1 MNLRKNLI
9 TNLILTSSN
18 ALFPIITFP
27 YVTRILSIES
37 YGRIA
42 FIEAFTGYFL
52 LFSALGIP
60 LYGIRE
66 IAKIKSN
73 PSGCTKL
80 VLELTCLQLALS
92 LFFSLTY
99 LIAAF
104 FIPSL
109 QDNLDMVKV
118 ACLIL
123 IGSSFSIEWFF
134 QGIEK
139 FSYITY
145 RSLFTKSL
153 NVLSILLFVNASDD
167 YLVYYMIS
175 AATVILNAGWNFA
188 YFLRR
193 FYTEVTVPLSIKNHL
208 KPLLVLFSI
217 NISISFYT
225 ILDTVI
231 LGLLT
236 NSVNVSFYSVPLR
249 FVKIFWT
256 IVSGIGVVII
266 PRMADMFK
274 RDDTYAIQSL
284 IRKSTNIV
292 FLITIPF
299 CAICMAFPQEILS
312 SISSEKY
319 NQAADALRVL
329 SAVPLVIGICNVLGT
344 QFLLPIGQERKI
356 LHATIAG
363 LVISLVLNFTLIPS
377 MGYLG
382 ASIACL
388 AAESAVCIYIFL
400 VARKYTNVRIDFSL
414 IIQIALSLVVSLGA
428 ALSFGSMSKVVLL
441 ATAGMMYV
449 MTFCLLQILYFK
461 NEFVFSL
468 LPRNMRDRLHNV

>member
-1 MNLRKNLI
+1 MKDD
-9 TNLILTSSN
+9 
-18 ALFPIITFP
+18 
-27 YVTRILSIES
+27 
-37 YGRIA
+37 
-42 FIEAFTGYFL
+42 
-52 LFSALGIP
+52 
-60 LYGIRE
+60 
-66 IAKIKSN
+66 

-80 VLELTCLQLALS
+80 VLELTGLQLGLS
-92 LFFSLTY
+92 LFFSFTY
-99 LIAAF
+99 LIAAL

-109 QDNLDMVKV
+109 HENLDMVKV
-118 ACLIL
+118 ACLVL
-123 IGSSFSIEWFF
+123 IGSSFSMEWFF

-145 RSLFTKSL
+145 RSLFTRSL
-153 NVLSILLFVNASDD
+153 NVVSILLFVKASDD
-167 YLVYYMIS
+167 YLVYYLIS

-188 YFLRR
+188 YFLRQ
-193 FYTEVTVPLSIKNHL
+193 FYTKVDAPLTIKNHL
-208 KPLLVLFSI
+208 KPLIILFSI

-266 PRMADMFK
+266 PRMADMFQ

-312 SISSEKY
+312 TISSEKY
-319 NQAADALRVL
+319 NQAGDALRVL
-329 SAVPLVIGICNVLGT
+329 SAVPIIIGICNVLGT
-344 QFLLPIGQERKI
+344 QFLLPIGQEKQI

-363 LVISLVLNFTLIPS
+363 LVISLALNFSLIPS
-377 MGYLG
+377 FGYLG

-388 AAESAVCIYIFL
+388 AAESAVCIYIFV
-400 VARKYTNVRIDFSL
+400 VARRHTTVKLDFSL
-414 IIQIALSLVVSLGA
+414 LIQIALSLLVSLGTA
-428 ALSFGSMSKVVLL
+428 FFLGNMNKILLLTTVGMIYVL
-441 ATAGMMYV
+441 
-449 MTFCLLQILYFK
+449 TFCLLQILYFK

-468 LPRNMRDRLHNV
+468 LPKNIRDRFHNI